1 MSIDTIDDLGI
12 DREDRS
18 IQPSGMTLERAM
30 AIAQGALAA
39 NELTSVEHI
48 ERVLPQYNA
57 DGLTD
62 SEVAT
67 KLGVSRQMVRNVR
80 LRLRL
85 PLNREASFTDWTA
98 PDMLKLLERIAEFDS
113 NGWPPRK
120 IAEKLDLDRTWLEK
134 ALKKT
139 RGRKTVAQKR
149 AEQRRRRIAAG
160 GRG

>member
-67 KLGVSRQMVRNVR
+67 KLGVKRQMVRNVR

-98 PDMLKLLERIAEFDS
+98 PDML
-113 NGWPPRK
+113 K